1 MHRTKKSKY
10 INSWF
15 GLTGKEVAVWM
26 LPILKK
32 EGMGVYIIYP
42 RARGGSGITPGYSG
56 NSNQPS
62 PYISS

>member
-1 MHRTKKSKY
+1 M
-10 INSWF
+10 
-15 GLTGKEVAVWM
+15 VWSYRERSSCM
-26 LPILKK
+26 DATNLKK